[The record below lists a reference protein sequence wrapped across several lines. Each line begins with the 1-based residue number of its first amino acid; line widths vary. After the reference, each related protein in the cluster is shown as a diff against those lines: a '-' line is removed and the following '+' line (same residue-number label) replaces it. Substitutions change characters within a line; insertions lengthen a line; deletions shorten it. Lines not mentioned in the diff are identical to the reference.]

1 MYIALSCAYMS
12 GLFTTLME
20 NDAAQHASMAMK
32 MVLNNDFLHIFKGND
47 PYLDKPHLH
56 FWLAALSM
64 KLFGINHV
72 AYRIPSLIFLALAAF
87 CTHNLTKRF
96 YKNDQIAHLAALM
109 FLSAQTIILSAH
121 DVRTDAILTGAVA
134 LGICYSVSFIQRGR
148 VTDALVAG
156 TGIGM
161 AFGSKGMVGV
171 GIVALCVFCYLL
183 YSREWKKFFRV
194 RVLAGLAAFVVTAS
208 PVLYAYYLQF
218 DLHPELVV
226 RGETGVSGVRFILWD
241 QSFKRFSGE
250 DFGQSSPDYLFF
262 FHTLLWVFI
271 PFSALFYG
279 GIFRRTFYFFRSRF
293 RKSDGVEFL
302 TTGGFWLV
310 MLLFSFS
317 KFKLPHYLNSL
328 IPVIAIPTAAY
339 LYSLKGQIT
348 LRVYWGINIFLF
360 ITGMGL
366 MIYLGGFVFE
376 TRNSVL
382 LIPVLL
388 GTGFIVRQS
397 FLLKN
402 LNERIA
408 VTGVLFAATFN
419 FFLNTQFYPPLSEYQ
434 AGVQTA
440 AFLKKENMNPKA
452 VVMPE
457 DYTNWTLDFYTQT
470 NIRRVPLNEV
480 ESAGEALIFIRREDI
495 GSGMKYEPLDTAWHY
510 RITMLKSEFLN
521 PATRQEQLI
530 PYELI
535 KQE

>member
-1 MYIALSCAYMS
+1 MYLALSCTYLS
-12 GLFTTLME
+12 GLFITLME

-32 MVLNNDFLHIFKGND
+32 MVLNNDFLHIFKGNS

-72 AYRIPSLIFLALAAF
+72 AYRIPSLLFLGLAAF
-87 CTHNLTKRF
+87 CTHGLARRL
-96 YKNDQIAHLAALM
+96 YKNDQIAHLAALI

-134 LGICYSVSFIQRGR
+134 LGICYTVSFIRSGR
-148 VTDALVAG
+148 VSDAVIGGA
-156 TGIGM
+156 GIGM

-183 YSREWKKFFRV
+183 YSREWKNFFR
-194 RVLAGLAAFVVTAS
+194 LKALMGLIAFAVTVS
-208 PVLYAYYLQF
+208 PVLYAYYYQF
-218 DLHPELVV
+218 DLHPELPV

-250 DFGQSSPDYLFF
+250 DFGYTSPDYLFF

-271 PFSALFYG
+271 PFSGLFYG
-279 GIFRRTFYFFRSRF
+279 GLFRKTFSFFSNRF
-293 RKSDGVEFL
+293 RKVEGAEFL
-302 TTGGFWLV
+302 TIGGFWLV

-328 IPVIAIPTAAY
+328 IPVISVFAAAY
-339 LYSLKGQIT
+339 LYSLKNRT
-348 LRVYWGINIFLF
+348 ELRVYWGLNILLF
-360 ITGMGL
+360 TAGLGL

-376 TRNSVL
+376 IEKPVF
-382 LIPVLL
+382 LIPVFLGAGILL
-388 GTGFIVRQS
+388 QQS
-397 FLLKN
+397 FSLKS

-408 VTGVLFAATFN
+408 VTGILFAATVN
-419 FFLNTQFYPPLSEYQ
+419 FFLNTRFYPRLSEYQ

-440 AFLKKENMNPKA
+440 AFLKQEKIDPKT
-452 VVMPE
+452 VIMPE

-470 NIRRVPLNEV
+470 NIRRVPLSEV
-480 ESAGEALIFIRREDI
+480 EKMKGALVFISREDI
-495 GSGMKYEPLDTAWHY
+495 GIKYKSLYTAYQY
-510 RITMLKSEFLN
+510 RITKLKKEFLN
-521 PATRQEQLI
+521 PETRQEQLI
-530 PYELI
+530 PYELSALPD
-535 KQE
+535 E